1 MSGYVFAA
9 RVAPDPVSLARSVLA
24 VASDITQSESSS
36 GELTVSV
43 VVDGSV
49 GELEGLEAG
58 SIPDLRFRIVD
69 GRIASVGARL
79 PSGEEDSFGFV
90 WEYNGVSG
98 VAEVVPPLVAT
109 DVEDVVALIGSGDR
123 GQNDCEL

>member
-1 MSGYVFAA
+1 M
-9 RVAPDPVSLARSVLA
+9 
-24 VASDITQSESSS
+24 
-36 GELTVSV
+36 SV

-49 GELEGLEAG
+49 GEVEGLEAG
-58 SIPDLRFRIVD
+58 SLPDLRFRIVD
-69 GRIASVGARL
+69 GRIVAVGARL
-79 PSGEEDSFGFV
+79 PSSEEDSFGFV

-123 GQNDCEL
+123 GQNDCGL

>member
-1 MSGYVFAA
+1 M
-9 RVAPDPVSLARSVLA
+9 
-24 VASDITQSESSS
+24 
-36 GELTVSV
+36 
-43 VVDGSV
+43 
-49 GELEGLEAG
+49 
-58 SIPDLRFRIVD
+58 D